1 LLKTAIYNLNQNTLL
16 FILPVI
22 NLFQLLSNRKDMRI
36 SLYRI
41 HLKFGK
47 MKKFYK
53 MCFVLNFIFIL
64 TLTLITQ
71 NAKANEMLTVTDLR
85 TEYKTDPIG
94 IDVVKPRLSWKIESD
109 KRNTLQSRY
118 EIKVARNRRDVIQG
132 KNLLWKSAANS
143 DRSVHVVYD
152 GPAPASAQRLYW
164 QVKIEDNHNRVSEWS
179 EPAFWQMGLLTEED
193 WSAKWIQAK
202 VEEDTTKSQP
212 AQYFRKAFS
221 LDKEIKSAR
230 LYITCHGLYQ
240 AFINGRRVG
249 DQVLTPGW
257 TSYNKRLQYQ
267 VYDVTD
273 LLQPGDQAIGILLG
287 DGWYRGYLGWKD
299 NRNIYGKRLALL
311 AQLQVDYADNSREI
325 IITDQS
331 WKATNDGP
339 ILMSDIY
346 MGETCDARKEMA
358 NWALAGFDDC
368 GWNGVAVETADKDHL
383 IASMGPAVRK
393 TKEIKPVNMMTT
405 AEGKTIVDMGQNMVG
420 WVRLKVNGNAGDTIT
435 LRHAEV
441 LDKEGN
447 LYTENL
453 RTAKQTITYICKG
466 GGEEIFEPRFTFQ
479 GFRFVEVSGYPG
491 ELDSSS
497 LTGMVVHSDMA
508 FTGRFSCSDSLINQL
523 QHNIQ
528 WGLRGNFIDVPTD
541 CPQRDERLGWTGDAQ
556 VFAPTACLNVD
567 AASFYTKWMNDLA
580 ADQGDDGKVTDVVP
594 DVLNGNGGHTGW
606 GDAAV
611 IVAWTVYLNYGDR
624 RILQNQYE
632 SMKAWIDYM
641 ETRSD
646 DDYIW
651 QQDWHYG
658 DWLSFDDSHP
668 AYMGAYTETDLIA
681 TAYFAYSTRI
691 MFRIAEILGK
701 SEDAQRFKALAEKIK
716 EAFIA
721 EFVTP
726 NGRLV
731 SDTQTAYTLALAM
744 DLLPDSLRPAAAG
757 YLNRNVNSFKHITT
771 GFLGTP
777 LISQVLTENGYTDTA
792 YMLLNRKDY
801 PSWLYPVTMGATT
814 IWERWDGMR
823 PDSTFQ
829 DHRMNSFNHY
839 AYGAIGKW
847 LYSTVAGIDIDA
859 EQPGYKHIVIHP
871 RPGGGLSSAQAT
883 IKTMYGEAGSK
894 WEIREN
900 RMILEVIIPANTTA
914 EIHFPPEK
922 VSLAGDDVDDAHA
935 VDMPPETG
943 EWLRKGV
950 LKVGSGHYRFK
961 MHIE

>member
-1 LLKTAIYNLNQNTLL
+1 MML
-16 FILPVI
+16 
-22 NLFQLLSNRKDMRI
+22 
-36 SLYRI
+36 
-41 HLKFGK
+41 
-47 MKKFYK
+47 YK
-53 MCFVLNFIFIL
+53 MCRVLIFVFFF
-64 TLTLITQ
+64 TLTLIPQ
-71 NAKANEMLTVTDLR
+71 NTKANDMLTVTDLR
-85 TEYKTDPIG
+85 SECKTNPIG
-94 IDVVKPRLSWKIESD
+94 IDVMKPRLSWKIKSD
-109 KRNTLQSRY
+109 KRNTLQTRY
-118 EIKVARNRRDVIQG
+118 EIKVARSRRDVIQG
-132 KNLLWKSAANS
+132 KNLLWKTAVES
-143 DRSVHVVYD
+143 DQSVHVVYN
-152 GPAPASAQRLYW
+152 GPAPASRQRLYW
-164 QVKIEDNHNRVSEWS
+164 QVKIQDNHNRVSDWS
-179 EPAFWQMGLLTEED
+179 EPAFWQMGLLTETD
-193 WSAKWIQAK
+193 WSAEWIKAGI
-202 VEEDTTKSQP
+202 EEDTTKSQP

-221 LDKEIKSAR
+221 LDKEIQSAR

-249 DQVLTPGW
+249 EQVLTPGW

-273 LLQPGDQAIGILLG
+273 LLQPGEQAMGVILG
-287 DGWYRGYLGWKD
+287 DGWYRGFLGWKD
-299 NRNIYGKRLALL
+299 NRNIYGKTPALL
-311 AQLQVDYADNSREI
+311 AQLEVVYTDGSRKR
-325 IITDQS
+325 IITEPD
-331 WKATNDGP
+331 WKATNNGP

-346 MGETCDARKEMA
+346 MGETCDARKEMT
-358 NWALAGFDDC
+358 NWTLAGFDDSD
-368 GWNGVAVETADKDHL
+368 WNDVAVIAADKRHL
-383 IASMGPAVRK
+383 IASAGPPVK
-393 TKEIKPVNMMTT
+393 ITKEITPINIVATKDGTS
-405 AEGKTIVDMGQNMVG
+405 IVDMGQNMVG
-420 WVRLKVNGNAGDTIT
+420 RLRLRVNGKPGDTIT

-441 LDKEGN
+441 LDKAGN
-447 LYTENL
+447 LYTKNL
-453 RTAKQTITYICKG
+453 RSAKQTITYICKG
-466 GGEEIFEPRFTFQ
+466 GGEEVFEPHFTFQ

-491 ELDSSS
+491 QLDSSS
-497 LTGMVVHSDMA
+497 LTGMVVHSDMD

-528 WGLRGNFIDVPTD
+528 WGLRGNFVDVPTD

-556 VFAPTACLNVD
+556 VFAPTACFNVD
-567 AASFYTKWMNDLA
+567 AATFYTKWMKDLA

-611 IVAWTVYLNYGDR
+611 IVPWTVYLNYGDC
-624 RILQNQYE
+624 RILENQYE
-632 SMKAWIDYM
+632 SMKAWINYM
-641 ETRSD
+641 ETRAD

-668 AYMGAYTETDLIA
+668 AYMGAYTETDVIA
-681 TAYFAYSTRI
+681 TAYFAYSTGI
-691 MFRIAEILGK
+691 MSRIAEILGK
-701 SEDAQRFKALAEKIK
+701 REDAQRFKVLAEKIK
-716 EAFIA
+716 EAFVA

-744 DLLPDSLRPAAAG
+744 DLLPDFLQPAAAE

-792 YMLLNRKDY
+792 YMLLNRKAY

-829 DHRMNSFNHY
+829 DYRMNSFNHY

-859 EQPGYKHIVIHP
+859 ERPGYKHIVIHP
-871 RPGGGLSSAQAT
+871 RPGGGLGSAQAT
-883 IKTMYGEAGSK
+883 IETIYGEAGSK
-894 WEIREN
+894 WETN
-900 RMILEVIIPANTTA
+900 GNDMVLEVTIPANTTA
-914 EIHFPPEK
+914 EIHFPGDK
-922 VSLAGDDVDDAHA
+922 AVSLIAGVDTADDVKALT
-935 VDMPPETG
+935 EIG

-950 LKVGSGHYRFK
+950 LKVGSGHYRFQVNLK
-961 MHIE
+961 

>member
-1 LLKTAIYNLNQNTLL
+1 MI
-16 FILPVI
+16 
-22 NLFQLLSNRKDMRI
+22 
-36 SLYRI
+36 
-41 HLKFGK
+41 
-47 MKKFYK
+47 FYK
-53 MCFVLNFIFIL
+53 MCCVLIFVFLVTI
-64 TLTLITQ
+64 TLIPQ
-71 NAKANEMLTVTDLR
+71 NAKANDMLTVTDFR
-85 TEYKTDPIG
+85 TEYKINPVG
-94 IDVVKPRLSWKIESD
+94 IDVPKPRLSWKIESD
-109 KRNTLQSRY
+109 KQNTLQTAY
-118 EIKVARNRRDVIQG
+118 EIKVARSRRDVIQG
-132 KNLLWKSAANS
+132 KNLLWKTSVES
-143 DRSVHVVYD
+143 DQSVHVIYD
-152 GPAPASAQRLYW
+152 GPVPVSGQRFYW
-164 QVKIEDNHNRVSEWS
+164 QVKIQDNHNRISEWS
-179 EPAFWQMGLLTEED
+179 EPAFWEMGLLSEED
-193 WSAKWIQAK
+193 WSANWIQAR
-202 VEEDTTKSQP
+202 VEDDTAQSQP
-212 AQYFRKAFS
+212 AQYFRKSFT
-221 LDKEIKSAR
+221 LDKEVQSAR
-230 LYITCHGLYQ
+230 LYITAHGLYEV
-240 AFINGRRVG
+240 FINGERVG

-273 LLQPGDQAIGILLG
+273 LLQPGEQAIGAVLG

-311 AQLQVDYADNSREI
+311 AQLKVDYADNSRETI
-325 IITDQS
+325 LTDTS
-331 WKATNDGP
+331 WKATNKGP

-358 NWALAGFDDC
+358 NWTLAGFDDSD
-368 GWNGVAVETADKDHL
+368 WNDVAVVAADKSHL
-383 IASMGPAVRK
+383 IASAGPPVK
-393 TKEIKPVNMMTT
+393 ITKEITPINILTT
-405 AEGKTIVDMGQNMVG
+405 EDGKSIVDMGQNMVG
-420 WVRLKVNGNAGDTIT
+420 WLRLRVNGRAGDTIT
-435 LRHAEV
+435 MRHAEV

-447 LYTENL
+447 LYTKNL

-466 GGEEIFEPRFTFQ
+466 GGEELFEPRFTFQ

-491 ELDSSS
+491 ELKLSS
-497 LTGMVVHSDMA
+497 LTGMVVHSDMD

-523 QHNIQ
+523 QHNIE
-528 WGLRGNFIDVPTD
+528 WGLRGNFVDVPTD

-556 VFAPTACLNVD
+556 VFASTACFNVN
-567 AASFYTKWMNDLA
+567 AASFYAKWMKDLA
-580 ADQGDDGKVTDVVP
+580 ADQGADGKVTDVVP

-611 IVAWTVYLNYGDR
+611 IVPWTVYLNYGDR
-624 RILQNQYE
+624 QILQNQYE
-632 SMKAWIDYM
+632 SMKAWIGYM
-641 ETRSD
+641 ETRAD
-646 DDYIW
+646 DDLIW

-681 TAYFAYSTRI
+681 TAYFAYSTGL
-691 MFRIAEILGK
+691 MYRIAEILGK
-701 SEDAQRFKALAEKIK
+701 REDAQRFKTLAEKSK
-716 EAFIA
+716 NAFIA

-744 DLLPDSLRPAAAG
+744 DLIPDSLRPAAAG
-757 YLNRNVNSFKHITT
+757 YLNHNVNSFKHITT

-792 YMLLNRKDY
+792 YMLLNRKEY

-859 EQPGYKHIVIHP
+859 EKPGYKHIIIHP
-871 RPGGGLSSAQAT
+871 RPGGGLTSAQAFIET
-883 IKTMYGEAGSK
+883 VYGTAASQWKISEDQ
-894 WEIREN
+894 
-900 RMILEVIIPANTTA
+900 MILEVTVPANTTA
-914 EIHFPPEK
+914 EIHFPGDK
-922 VSLAGDDVDDAHA
+922 AVSLNADSDGADDVKALT
-935 VDMPPETG
+935 EIG

-950 LKVGSGHYRFK
+950 LKLGSGHYRFQTN
-961 MHIE
+961 IE